1 MHGIR
6 LLGMYVGV
14 NLVLVK
20 TQKKDEDQMDEENTS
35 DNTMPPLENIVEQPF
50 SSLSFSISVPTFQT
64 TLATLSNSL
73 SKPPPQPLLMN
84 TPPPIF
90 PPFPPP
96 CIPQDVF
103 PCPPFPPPIFTPPQ
117 IPLLPPPPPSL
128 PLHAVSFNTT
138 CNITP
143 LFSLPHPTTV
153 ISTPPIS
160 LFSNNVHALPLPTP
174 PLNNIHHSVP
184 LPCPTPPLN
193 NIHHSVPLPCPT
205 PLNNIHH
212 SVPLPCPTPPLNN
225 IHHSVPLPCP
235 TPPLNNIHHSVVP
248 LPCPTPPLLPPAY
261 FSFSCDDNQVTEDV
275 IISDEGK
282 LKVEI
287 NKDDIENEREDET
300 GFIEVFDYHHCPP
313 INTPSLPPLNI

>member
-1 MHGIR
+1 
-6 LLGMYVGV
+6 MYIGV
-14 NLVLVK
+14 NLVPVK
-20 TQKKDEDQMDEENTS
+20 IQKKDEDQMDEENTS
-35 DNTMPPLENIVEQPF
+35 DNTMPPLENIVEQSSS
-50 SSLSFSISVPTFQT
+50 SSLFSISVPTFQT
-64 TLATLSNSL
+64 TLSNSL
-73 SKPPPQPLLMN
+73 SKPPPRPLLMN

-153 ISTPPIS
+153 ISSNSTPPIS
-160 LFSNNVHALPLPTP
+160 LFSNNVHTLPLPTP

-193 NIHHSVPLPCPT
+193 NIHHSVPL
-205 PLNNIHH
+205 
-212 SVPLPCPTPPLNN
+212 SCPTPPLNN
-225 IHHSVPLPCP
+225 IHHSVPLSC
-235 TPPLNNIHHSVVP
+235 S
-248 LPCPTPPLLPPAY
+248 TPPLLPPAY
-261 FSFSCDDNQVTEDV
+261 FSFSCDDNEVTEDV

-287 NKDDIENEREDET
+287 KKDDIENEREDET